1 MKLKHNPFPFIF
13 AAGDEPTKL
22 WCLEF
27 FGLRDSPQAKEC
39 LLRLIEQQRSDG
51 TFVSRLDPDNWGMR
65 ETARNVLL
73 FLKAG
78 LPAEG
83 VNVHSAVRFILNQ
96 QNPDGGWSE
105 NHSLKIPPFVQT
117 FLSNER
123 SVTWLSADAVDLL
136 RQVGMGESVECQTAV
151 EWLRAMQN
159 PHGGWPSFAKEVGD
173 QPDATGDPDA
183 TAQIT
188 FLMREIHGEC
198 DPVYL
203 KGRELFE
210 RHLDQ
215 TAHDVERG
223 YRIRSFDGQREE
235 VEVYELTHLLLSW
248 LGDPPRRIEN
258 GYDVGDPRVR
268 RMMEALVDIQRGDG
282 GWRPFFAE
290 GSSPIYTVL
299 AVKLLVLTGLLPRED
314 LESDVKTYSS

>member
-1 MKLKHNPFPFIF
+1 MKLKHNPFPVIF
-13 AAGDEPTKL
+13 ARGDEPTRL
-22 WCLEF
+22 WCLEL
-27 FGLRDSPQAKEC
+27 FGLGDSPQAKDGLSK
-39 LLRLIEQQRSDG
+39 LLTEQGSDG
-51 TFVSRLDPDNWGMR
+51 AFVSQLDPPKWGMR
-65 ETARNVLL
+65 ETIRNALL
-73 FLKAG
+73 LLRLG
-78 LPAEG
+78 LSPKRL
-83 VNVHSAVRFILNQ
+83 NLDSAVQFVLDH
-96 QNPDGGWSE
+96 QNPDGGWCE
-105 NHSLKIPPFVQT
+105 NPSLRIPPFVQT

-123 SVTWLSADAVDLL
+123 SVSWLSADAVHLL
-136 RQVGMGESVECQTAV
+136 RQVGMEGSVQCQAALK
-151 EWLRAMQN
+151 WLRVMQN
-159 PHGGWPSFAKEVGD
+159 PHGGWRSFAKDAGG
-173 QPDATGDPDA
+173 QPDTTGDPDS
-183 TAQIT
+183 TALVT
-188 FLMREIHGEC
+188 FLMREIYGER

-223 YRIRSFDGQREE
+223 YRIRSLDGQREE

-248 LGDPPRRIEN
+248 LGDPPRRIQS
-258 GYDVGDPRVR
+258 GYDVGDLRVK